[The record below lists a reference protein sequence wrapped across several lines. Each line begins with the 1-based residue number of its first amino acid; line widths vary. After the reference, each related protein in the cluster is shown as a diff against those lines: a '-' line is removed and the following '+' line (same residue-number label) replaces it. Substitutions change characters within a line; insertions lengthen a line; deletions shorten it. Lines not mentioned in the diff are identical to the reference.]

1 MKMTKE
7 PEILVINTLDELEII
22 LSWEKEISKIQYIER
37 ITKTPILSNYK
48 VDEYDRY
55 FADWGHQYNHLSKE
69 AFEFYYNHHE
79 PRMKKLGDELNKMVK
94 EAQEHTTIE
103 NNPFC
108 CGPDKK
114 GF

>member
-1 MKMTKE
+1 MENSLKTLEWQLKMH
-7 PEILVINTLDELEII
+7 
-22 LSWEKEISKIQYIER
+22 KEIHIIIHIEEL
-37 ITKTPILSNYK
+37 TKTPIFSNYN

-55 FADWGHQYNHLSKE
+55 LADWGHQYNHLSKD
-69 AFEFYYNHHE
+69 AFEYYYTTYK
-79 PRMKKLGDELNKMVK
+79 PMMKKLGDELNSMVK